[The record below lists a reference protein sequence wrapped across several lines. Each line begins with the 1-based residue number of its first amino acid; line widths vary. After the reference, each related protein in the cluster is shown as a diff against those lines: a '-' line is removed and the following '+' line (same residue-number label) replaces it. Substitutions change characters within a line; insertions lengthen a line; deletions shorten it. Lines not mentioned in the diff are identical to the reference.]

1 MTFRP
6 PRRVPEF
13 ADLKGT
19 LAATRD
25 IDNSLYQVVQ
35 EIIERLSWFNFDT
48 LQALADGGT
57 TGGEG
62 NVTGDET
69 FITSQDETAT
79 LPNSL
84 QLLTRYGLKTDY
96 STVKKQILDLDLEY
110 LGDFVASTLYSDGD
124 VVVAADNVAY
134 LCVKPTSDPPVAWP
148 GVGIATAVGP
158 PGPTGPQGP
167 QGPKGDKG
175 DKGDQGIQGIQ
186 GPPGGAVADATYWLQ
201 SAHPNLPNGLALN
214 VFNPGY
220 VKHAGGF
227 PTVVPTIPLTD
238 TTGTLPDNRLTS
250 NVALKNIDNHFAV
263 QTFATNSQVSGAN
276 SAFYFNDTTGS
287 VNQHYFRTVQYGAG
301 HFYIEALNDALTVI
315 DAQFTFGRNGL
326 FYSQAI
332 GSGNGNGIL
341 NLHGPNITTGIVAA
355 ARLGNGTTNS
365 STYLRGDSQWVP
377 IPAVVEPFPSGF
389 VVISPFPC
397 PPGWTRVVAWDGLF
411 LRSGPVVGVT
421 GGAESHSHSVGP
433 LAVPDHTH
441 GPGSY
446 QTGRHSHGGSTG
458 PVNVTVGISGTTST
472 DGSHQHHISHSQ
484 GYTTGVGSGSV
495 QTADA
500 GGSFQVLTPPHT
512 HNVSVSLEID
522 TQSGG
527 NHAHT
532 FSGSGSGSGTG
543 SIPDDG
549 PFSVTGVSAAA
560 GAAALSGVTGVT
572 AHLPPFIDIF
582 FCQKN

>member
-1 MTFRP
+1 
-6 PRRVPEF
+6 
-13 ADLKGT
+13 LKGT

-124 VVVAADNVAY
+124 VVVAADNIAY

-148 GVGIATAVGP
+148 GIGIATAVGP

-175 DKGDQGIQGIQ
+175 DKGDQGIQGVP
-186 GPPGGAVADATYWLQ
+186 GPAGGAVADATYWLQ
-201 SAHPNLPNGLALN
+201 SAHVNLPNAHVLGPPQGN
-214 VFNPGY
+214 GY
-220 VKHAGGF
+220 VTSNFGI
-227 PTVVPTIPLTD
+227 PNVVPSIPLTD

-250 NVALKNIDNHFAV
+250 NVALKNIDNLFSAS
-263 QTFATNSQVSGAN
+263 QTLPSNSEVRGTS
-276 SAFYFNDTTGS
+276 SAFYYRDTAAP
-287 VNQHYFRTVQYGAG
+287 VNQRLWRTFQYNNGNIV
-301 HFYIEALNDALTVI
+301 FEALNDAITVI
-315 DAQFTFGRNGL
+315 DAQFTFGRNGFFVAPSFL
-326 FYSQAI
+326 
-332 GSGNGNGIL
+332 GNGAQVS

-377 IPAVVEPFPSGF
+377 IPAPVDPFPSGL
-389 VVISPFPC
+389 VVISPIPC

-421 GGAESHSHSVGP
+421 GGATNHSHSVGS

-446 QTGRHSHGGSTG
+446 QSPGHSHGGSTG
-458 PVNVTVGISGTTST
+458 PVNVTVGVSGNT
-472 DGSHQHHISHSQ
+472 
-484 GYTTGVGSGSV
+484 VV
-495 QTADA
+495 CRRLML
-500 GGSFQVLTPPHT
+500 VV
-512 HNVSVSLEID
+512 VSRY
-522 TQSGG
+522 
-527 NHAHT
+527 
-532 FSGSGSGSGTG
+532 
-543 SIPDDG
+543 
-549 PFSVTGVSAAA
+549 
-560 GAAALSGVTGVT
+560 
-572 AHLPPFIDIF
+572 
-582 FCQKN
+582 